1 MLDQVRTSF
10 RCWMAAKIAM
20 PVIVAIL
27 ALSIDIS
34 AQQKPS
40 VVGDY
45 TATIDSTHIF
55 GRLHLKLNDKG
66 ELTGSFDIPDEYEV
80 ADPLEDIHFDGQ
92 TLRFSVA
99 GHNGFWESVFASDG
113 NSLTGNWSEWGVQ
126 SPLTFIRDAVTVV
139 TKLSPV
145 DGIWLG
151 ALPAGTASLRLQVI
165 VKSDAAGQS
174 SCTADSPDQRVMG
187 MQCAQVAFSG
197 DRFSFDIPIVAA
209 RWSGRLSADG
219 KALEGTFTQDG
230 AGPLNFQRQSTAL
243 LAQPVPPPAYD
254 PALPP
259 VDVTGLQSVLDR
271 DLAEALRSGELASST
286 RVGVSIGVV
295 EHGVRRIF
303 SYGAAKP
310 DSIFEI
316 GSTTKTFTGLM
327 LAQLVAQGNAKLD
340 EAVRELLPPGT
351 VAKPDG
357 QEITLLDLATRR
369 SGLPRFPTN
378 MRLDVSENPYAEYH
392 ADDLYAFLG
401 NNGVAKVKQEGGLA
415 AYSDLGFGLLG
426 QALANRVGISYPAL
440 LREEIAGPLGMDDTT
455 ISLAPDQKLRFI
467 PGTNGTDHRLAHA
480 LEFDAF
486 AGAGAI
492 RSTAGDMLT
501 YLEANLHPESLK
513 PVPGFAGDL
522 TISSALSLSHQLQDA
537 DIRPGMRIAL
547 AWLYQTNTGNYWHNG
562 ATAGYSSYV
571 FFNPQGDYAG
581 AVLLNAAPGVDD
593 SFVDRLGQHI
603 IQRLSSKSAISLAN

>member
-10 RCWMAAKIAM
+10 RCWMAAQIAM

-34 AQQKPS
+34 AQQKSS

-45 TATIDSTHIF
+45 TSKADPTV
-55 GRLHLKLNDKG
+55 RLHLKFNAEG
-66 ELTGSFDIPDEYEV
+66 ALTGSIDLLDQYEV
-80 ADPLEDIHFDGQ
+80 GDALKEIHFDGE
-92 TLRFSVA
+92 TLRFSIT
-99 GHNGFWESVFASDG
+99 GHTGFWEGTFSSDG
-113 NSLTGNWSEWGVQ
+113 NSLEGKWTEWGAA
-126 SPLTFIRDAVTVV
+126 TADIFTRDVPSAVA
-139 TKLSPV
+139 KLSPV
-145 DGIWLG
+145 EGICLG
-151 ALPAGTASLRLQVI
+151 ALPAGAATLRIQVI
-165 VKSDAAGQS
+165 VKSDAAGRL
-174 SCTADSPDQRVMG
+174 SCTVDSPDQRVMG
-187 MQCAQVAFSG
+187 MQCAHAVFTGVS
-197 DRFSFDIPIVAA
+197 FSFDIPVVFAH
-209 RWSGRLSADG
+209 WSGMLSADG
-219 KALEGTFTQDG
+219 KALGGTFTKDG
-230 AGPLNFQRQSTAL
+230 AEPLNFQRQSTAL

-259 VDVTGLQSVLDR
+259 VDVTGLQSVLDK
-271 DLAEALRSGELASST
+271 DLAEALSSGELAPST
-286 RVGVSIGVV
+286 GVGVSIGVV

-327 LAQLVAQGNAKLD
+327 LAQLVAQGKGKLD
-340 EAVRELLPPGT
+340 EPVRELLPPGT

-392 ADDLYAFLG
+392 AADLYAFLG
-401 NNGVAKVKQEGGLA
+401 KNGVAKVKQEGGLA

-440 LREEIAGPLGMDDTT
+440 LREEIAGPLGLDDTT
-455 ISLAPDQKLRFI
+455 ISLSPAQKLRFI
-467 PGTNGTDHRLAHA
+467 PGTNGADHRLAHA

-492 RSTAGDMLT
+492 RSTAGDMLA

-513 PVPGFAGDL
+513 PVPGFAGTL
-522 TISSALSLSHQLQDA
+522 TISSALSLSHQLQDV

-581 AVLLNAAPGVDD
+581 VVLLNAAPGVDD

-603 IQRLSSKSAISLAN
+603 IHRLSGKPAISLAN